1 MNNEK
6 GEFIHHGYEVLIKTA
21 KKTGKGSTSCTIY
34 VPSEWEGKKVVI
46 IRIE

>member
-6 GEFIHHGYEVLIKTA
+6 GEFIHYGYEVLIKTA
-21 KKTGKGSTSCTIY
+21 KKTGKSSTSCTVY
-34 VPSEWEGKKVVI
+34 VPHEWEGKKVVI